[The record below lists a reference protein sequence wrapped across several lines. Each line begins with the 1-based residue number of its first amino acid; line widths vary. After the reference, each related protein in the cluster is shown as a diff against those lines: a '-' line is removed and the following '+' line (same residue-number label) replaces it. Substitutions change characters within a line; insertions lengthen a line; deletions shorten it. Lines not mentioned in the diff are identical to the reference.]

1 MKRIIRLTES
11 DLTRIVRRV
20 IQEQETG
27 FPSSLIGGG
36 GSKSIGGGG
45 SKSIGGGGSKSI
57 GGGGSKSIGG
67 GKDFSSVISSL
78 KTFNIPKV
86 INFQDNGELMT
97 TLNWGKMSD
106 RGKTKSWGYTIGS
119 DGYQVFLSTNP
130 REAKLFEMIMGK
142 KTEKVTENY
151 SYDGFMDP
159 TTAVSKVKELINGL
173 YNMA

>member
-27 FPSSLIGGG
+27 FPSSL
-36 GSKSIGGGG
+36 
-45 SKSIGGGGSKSI
+45 IGGGGSKSI

>member
-1 MKRIIRLTES
+1 MKKIIRLTES

-45 SKSIGGGGSKSI
+45 SKSIGGG
-57 GGGGSKSIGG
+57 
-67 GKDFSSVISSL
+67 KDFSSVISSL

-86 INFQDNGELMT
+86 INFQDKGELMT

-106 RGKTKSWGYTIGS
+106 RGKNKSWGYAIRS
-119 DGYQVFLSTNP
+119 DGHQVFLSTNP

-142 KTEKVTENY
+142 KTEKHTENY
-151 SYDGFMDP
+151 SYDGFMDS
-159 TTAVSKVKELINGL
+159 TTAVLKVKELINGL
-173 YNMA
+173 NNMA

>member
-36 GSKSIGGGG
+36 GSKSTGGGG
-45 SKSIGGGGSKSI
+45 SKSTGGGGSKST
-57 GGGGSKSIGG
+57 GGNAINT
-67 GKDFSSVISSL
+67 FINTL
-78 KTFNIPKV
+78 KTFNTPKV
-86 INFQDNGELMT
+86 INYQDNGEPMT

-106 RGKTKSWGYTIGS
+106 RGKNKSWGYAIGT

-151 SYDGFMDP
+151 SYDGFMDS
-159 TTAVSKVKELINGL
+159 TTTISKVKELINGL
-173 YNMA
+173 NNMA